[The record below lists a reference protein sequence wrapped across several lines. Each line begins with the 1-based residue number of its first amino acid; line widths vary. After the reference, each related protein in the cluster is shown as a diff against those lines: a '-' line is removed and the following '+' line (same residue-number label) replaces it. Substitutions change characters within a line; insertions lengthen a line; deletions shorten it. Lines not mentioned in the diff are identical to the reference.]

1 MLVEETWK
9 ERLSQYWES
18 LQPAPSF
25 RGFLDGWLSGFSFG
39 ALVCLG
45 LLAFT
50 RLSMVQIAVG
60 TVIITT
66 LLNYLRI
73 TNRAR

>member
-1 MLVEETWK
+1 MWETMK
-9 ERLSQYWES
+9 ERSSNLWEA
-18 LQPAPSF
+18 LKPAPSF

-60 TVIITT
+60 TVIVAT
-66 LLNYLRI
+66 LLNYLSI